1 MKKRRLR
8 KTTNK
13 KLRKK
18 KTQRPQAAKQSNV
31 SAGNSKFDF
40 PQWICKEYSDLQS
53 HLDPDSTGYLD
64 DCRTQFQ
71 KLSRLLDKCPEEGEI
86 FEIYTTCSTA
96 LEKYFSTNLGSL
108 AHLCEY
114 KIGYW
119 HYRHVYKLK
128 AYFDGLTKS
137 MEDGNWLVAFTCLRN
152 MLEEIA
158 NFDLFLKK
166 ITSKMRKFDKLFDDA
181 KRRLRKSKKPTPQWI
196 EDFVV
201 CQIDIIEYAEK
212 CIYGSD
218 FKWNDFARRTAEEIG
233 QNYQDLGIN
242 MSWLPRKT
250 HVNDGIRGS
259 QKYHN
264 LPFKQHYDRLS
275 ELCHPNFGSNMM
287 IIADQKKFHELFGNI
302 CFSHKSRNFDGACK
316 FFQLAQDPIRATFS
330 VGFENIISSQN
341 LYNYFVDYAQ
351 KHPSTLSRCFKR
363 TVIR

>member
-1 MKKRRLR
+1 MKKKRLR

-13 KLRKK
+13 RLRKK
-18 KTQRPQAAKQSNV
+18 KTQRPQATNQPKG
-31 SAGNSKFDF
+31 SAGNSKSDF
-40 PQWICKEYSDLQS
+40 PQWICDEYPNIRS
-53 HLDPDSTGYLD
+53 HLDPDSTGHLD
-64 DCRTQFQ
+64 DCRTKFQRLSQFFD
-71 KLSRLLDKCPEEGEI
+71 KLPEEGEI

-114 KIGYW
+114 WIGFW

-128 AYFDGLTKS
+128 AYFDGLRIA

-158 NFDLFLKK
+158 NFDLFLNK
-166 ITSKMRKFDKLFDDA
+166 IKPKMKKFDILCDDA
-181 KRRLRKSKKPTPQWI
+181 KRCLRKGKKPTDQWV

-201 CQIDIIEYAEK
+201 CQLDIIEYAQK

-218 FKWNDFARRTAEEIG
+218 FKWNDFARRAAEDLG
-233 QNYQDLGIN
+233 QNYQDLGID

-264 LPFKQHYDRLS
+264 FPFKEHYDRLS
-275 ELCHPNFGSNMM
+275 ELCHPNFGSNAMV
-287 IIADQKKFHELFGNI
+287 IADQKRFHELFGNI
-302 CFSHKSRNFDGACK
+302 RFSHRSRNFDGACK
-316 FFQLAQDPIRATFS
+316 FFHLAQDPIEATFS
-330 VGFENIISSQN
+330 VGIENIIFSQK
-341 LYNYFVDYAQ
+341 LYNYFVNYAQ
-351 KHPSTLSRCFKR
+351 RHPCTLSKYFKR
-363 TVIR
+363 TVIG